1 VSAETALTREDPAPE
16 AALAHVR
23 DVARRSGSSFLWG
36 MRLLPRPRREA
47 MYAIYAFCREV
58 DDIADEGGSP
68 DEKRRQLADWR
79 EEIDRLYAGRP
90 SRPTS
95 LALLRPLRDYK
106 LPKEEFLA
114 VIDGMEM
121 DAREDIRAPSLA
133 DFRLYCRRVAG
144 AVGVLS
150 VHAFGAQEPEA
161 RDLALAEGD
170 ALQFT
175 NILRDVAEDAEIG
188 RLYLP
193 RELLERHG
201 ITSSD
206 PMTVL
211 HDPRL
216 PAVCRD
222 LAALAE
228 ERFAEARR
236 LMALCK
242 RGPMRPARIM
252 LAVYHRLL
260 GRLQERGWQD
270 CGQGG
275 AARVSLPK
283 GEKLWIALRNGI

>member
-1 VSAETALTREDPAPE
+1 MTTPATLTDGALSPSEAE
-16 AALAHVR
+16 AALEHVR
-23 DVARRSGSSFLWG
+23 AVANRSGSSFLWG

-58 DDIADEGGSP
+58 DDIADEGGSF
-68 DEKRRQLADWR
+68 DQRRRDLAAWR
-79 EEIDRLYAGRP
+79 EEIERLYAGRP
-90 SRPTS
+90 SRPTTR
-95 LALLRPLRDYK
+95 ALLRPVADYA

-150 VHAFGAQEPEA
+150 VHAFGAEEPEA

-175 NILRDVAEDAEIG
+175 NILRDIAEDAEGG

-193 RELLERHG
+193 RELLQRHG
-201 ITSSD
+201 IESRD
-206 PMTVL
+206 PLTVL
-211 HDPRL
+211 RDPRL
-216 PAVCRD
+216 PGVCRD
-222 LAALAE
+222 LAVMAE
-228 ERFAEARR
+228 ERFIEAER
-236 LMALCK
+236 LMARCA

-252 LAVYHRLL
+252 LANYHSLLHRL
-260 GRLQERGWQD
+260 RRDDWQNMTV
-270 CGQGG
+270 
-275 AARVSLPK
+275 RVSLPK
-283 GEKLWIALRNGI
+283 AEKLWIALRSCF

>member
-1 VSAETALTREDPAPE
+1 MTTAATIETAQ
-16 AALAHVR
+16 AHVR
-23 DVARRSGSSFLWG
+23 EVATRSGSSFLWG

-58 DDIADEGGSP
+58 DDIADEGGTP
-68 DEKRRQLADWR
+68 AEKQQALAAWR
-79 EEIDRLYAGRP
+79 EEIERLYAGAP
-90 SRPTS
+90 SRPTAE
-95 LALLRPLRDYK
+95 ALLGPLRDYG

-150 VHAFGAQEPEA
+150 VHAFGATEPEA
-161 RDLALAEGD
+161 RELALAEGD

-175 NILRDVAEDAEIG
+175 NILRDVAEDAGRG

-193 RELLERHG
+193 RELLQRHG
-201 ITSSD
+201 IESTD

-211 HDPRL
+211 ADPRL

-228 ERFAEARR
+228 ARFAEAER
-236 LMALCK
+236 LMARCA

-252 LAVYHRLL
+252 LAMYRRLL
-260 GRLQERGWQD
+260 TRLQQNDWQD
-270 CGQGG
+270 ITL
-275 AARVSLPK
+275 RVSLPK
-283 GEKLWIALRNGI
+283 AEKLWVALRSCF

>member
-1 VSAETALTREDPAPE
+1 MTAQTAQAATAMSPE
-16 AALAHVR
+16 AAQAHV
-23 DVARRSGSSFLWG
+23 DAVANRSGSSFLWG

-58 DDIADEGGSP
+58 DDIADEGGTP
-68 DEKRRQLADWR
+68 AQKQRDLAAWR
-79 EEIDRLYAGRP
+79 EEIENLYAGRP
-90 SRPTS
+90 RLPTA
-95 LALLRPLRDYK
+95 LALLRPLHDYA

-114 VIDGMEM
+114 IIDGMEM
-121 DAREDIRAPSLA
+121 DAREDIRAPSMA

-150 VHAFGAQEPEA
+150 VHAFGAEEPEA
-161 RDLALAEGD
+161 RELALAEGD

-175 NILRDVAEDAEIG
+175 NILRDIAEDAERG

-193 RELLERHG
+193 RELLQRHG
-201 ITSSD
+201 IESTD

-211 HDPRL
+211 QDPRL

-228 ERFAEARR
+228 ERFVEAKR
-236 LMALCK
+236 LMALCQ

-260 GRLQERGWQD
+260 IRLQQRGWHD
-270 CGQGG
+270 T

-283 GEKLWIALRNGI
+283 VEKLWIALRNGL

>member
-1 VSAETALTREDPAPE
+1 MTATPLPAE
-16 AALAHVR
+16 AARAQDHVR
-23 DVARRSGSSFLWG
+23 QVATASGSSFLWG

-68 DEKRRQLADWR
+68 AEKLRDLTAWR
-79 EEIDRLYAGRP
+79 SEIEALYAGRP
-90 SRPTS
+90 SQPTTR
-95 LALLRPLRDYK
+95 ALLRPVHDYA
-106 LPKEEFLA
+106 LPKSEFLA

-121 DAREDIRAPSLA
+121 DARADIRAPSMA

-150 VHAFGAQEPEA
+150 VHAFGATEPQA

-175 NILRDVAEDAEIG
+175 NILRDVAEDAERG

-193 RELLERHG
+193 RELLQRHG
-201 ITSSD
+201 IESTD
-206 PMTVL
+206 PVTVL
-211 HDPRL
+211 RDPRVRE
-216 PAVCRD
+216 VCRE
-222 LAALAE
+222 LAGLAE
-228 ERFAEARR
+228 ERFAEAER
-236 LMALCK
+236 LIASCK

-260 GRLQERGWQD
+260 DRLREHDWADMQAEVR
-270 CGQGG
+270 
-275 AARVSLPK
+275 LPK
-283 GEKLWIALRNGI
+283 AEKLWIALRNGL

>member
-1 VSAETALTREDPAPE
+1 MTTAATIETAQ
-16 AALAHVR
+16 AHVR
-23 DVARRSGSSFLWG
+23 EVATRSGSSFLWG
-36 MRLLPRPRREA
+36 MRLLPRARREA

-58 DDIADEGGSP
+58 DDIADEGGTP
-68 DEKRRQLADWR
+68 AEKQQALAAWR
-79 EEIDRLYAGRP
+79 EEIERLYAGAP
-90 SRPTS
+90 SRPTAE
-95 LALLRPLRDYK
+95 ALLGPLRDYG

-150 VHAFGAQEPEA
+150 VHAFGATEPEA
-161 RDLALAEGD
+161 RELALAEGD

-175 NILRDVAEDAEIG
+175 NILRDVAEDAERG

-193 RELLERHG
+193 RELLQRHG
-201 ITSSD
+201 IEATD

-211 HDPRL
+211 ADPRL

-228 ERFAEARR
+228 ERFAEAER
-236 LMALCK
+236 LMARCA

-252 LAVYHRLL
+252 LAMYRRLL
-260 GRLQERGWQD
+260 TRLEQNDWQNITL
-270 CGQGG
+270 
-275 AARVSLPK
+275 RVSLPK
-283 GEKLWIALRNGI
+283 AEKLWIALRSCF

>member
-1 VSAETALTREDPAPE
+1 MTATPLPAE
-16 AALAHVR
+16 AASAQEHVR
-23 DVARRSGSSFLWG
+23 QVATASGSSFLWG

-68 DEKRRQLADWR
+68 AEKQRELTAWR
-79 EEIDRLYAGRP
+79 AEIEALYAGRP
-90 SRPTS
+90 SRPTTQ
-95 LALLRPLRDYK
+95 ALLRPVHDYA
-106 LPKEEFLA
+106 LPKAEFLA

-121 DAREDIRAPSLA
+121 DARADIRAPSMA

-150 VHAFGAQEPEA
+150 VHAFGATEPQA

-175 NILRDVAEDAEIG
+175 NILRDVAEDAERG

-193 RELLERHG
+193 RELLQRHG
-201 ITSSD
+201 IESTE

-211 HDPRL
+211 RHPRL
-216 PAVCRD
+216 RDVCRE
-222 LAALAE
+222 LAVLAE
-228 ERFAEARR
+228 ERFAEAER
-236 LMALCK
+236 LMAACQ

-252 LAVYHRLL
+252 LAVYRRLL
-260 GRLQERGWQD
+260 DRLREHDWADMQAEVR
-270 CGQGG
+270 
-275 AARVSLPK
+275 LPK
-283 GEKLWIALRNGI
+283 AEKLWIALRNGL

>member
-1 VSAETALTREDPAPE
+1 MTAEQTLGASTETAQD
-16 AALAHVR
+16 HVR
-23 DVARRSGSSFLWG
+23 EVATRSGSSFLWG

-58 DDIADEGGSP
+58 DDIADEGGTP
-68 DEKRRQLADWR
+68 AEKQRALAAWR
-79 EEIDRLYAGRP
+79 EEIERLYAGRP
-90 SRPTS
+90 QLPTAK
-95 LALLRPLRDYK
+95 ALLRPLRDYG

-121 DAREDIRAPSLA
+121 DAREDIRAPSLE

-150 VHAFGAQEPEA
+150 VHAFGAEEPEA
-161 RDLALAEGD
+161 RELALAEGD

-175 NILRDVAEDAEIG
+175 NILRDVAEDAERG

-193 RELLERHG
+193 RELLQRHG
-201 ITSSD
+201 IEATD
-206 PMTVL
+206 PLEVL

-228 ERFAEARR
+228 ERFAEAER
-236 LMALCK
+236 LMARCK

-252 LAVYHRLL
+252 LAVYRRLL
-260 GRLQERGWQD
+260 TLLERRDWQD
-270 CGQGG
+270 PKT
-275 AARVSLPK
+275 RVSLPK
-283 GEKLWIALRNGI
+283 AEKLWIALRNGL

>member
-1 VSAETALTREDPAPE
+1 MTTAVINPAAE
-16 AALAHVR
+16 AHVR
-23 DVARRSGSSFLWG
+23 DVATRSGSSFLWG

-58 DDIADEGGSP
+58 DDIADEGGTP
-68 DEKRRQLADWR
+68 EQKQRDLAAWR
-79 EEIDRLYAGRP
+79 AEIDRLYAGHP
-90 SRPTS
+90 TRPTTQ
-95 LALLRPLRDYK
+95 ALLRPVSEYA

-121 DAREDIRAPSLA
+121 DAREDIQAPSMD

-150 VHAFGAQEPEA
+150 VHAFGATEPEA
-161 RDLALAEGD
+161 HDLALAEGD

-175 NILRDVAEDAEIG
+175 NVLRDVAEDAQRG

-193 RELLERHG
+193 RELLQHHG
-201 ITSSD
+201 ITATD

-211 HDPRL
+211 RDARL

-222 LAALAE
+222 LAVLAE
-228 ERFAEARR
+228 QRFVEAER
-236 LMALCK
+236 LMARCA

-252 LAVYHRLL
+252 LAVYHSLLHRL
-260 GRLQERGWQD
+260 RRDDWQNVT
-270 CGQGG
+270 
-275 AARVSLPK
+275 ARVSLPK
-283 GEKLWIALRNGI
+283 AEKLWLALRSCF

>member
-1 VSAETALTREDPAPE
+1 MTTAATIETAQ
-16 AALAHVR
+16 AHVR
-23 DVARRSGSSFLWG
+23 EVATRSGSSFLWG

-58 DDIADEGGSP
+58 DDIADEGGTP
-68 DEKRRQLADWR
+68 AEKQQALAAWR
-79 EEIDRLYAGRP
+79 EEIEQLYAGAP
-90 SRPTS
+90 SRPTAE
-95 LALLRPLRDYK
+95 ALLGPLRDYA

-133 DFRLYCRRVAG
+133 EFRLYCRRVAG

-150 VHAFGAQEPEA
+150 VHAFGATEPEA
-161 RDLALAEGD
+161 RELALAEGD

-175 NILRDVAEDAEIG
+175 NILRDVAEDAERG

-193 RELLERHG
+193 RELLQRHG
-201 ITSSD
+201 IDSTD

-211 HDPRL
+211 ADPRL

-222 LAALAE
+222 LAGLAE
-228 ERFAEARR
+228 ERFAEAER
-236 LMALCK
+236 LMARCA

-252 LAVYHRLL
+252 LAMYRRLL
-260 GRLQERGWQD
+260 TRLQENDWQD
-270 CGQGG
+270 ITV
-275 AARVSLPK
+275 RVSLPK
-283 GEKLWIALRNGI
+283 AEKLWIALRSCF

>member
-1 VSAETALTREDPAPE
+1 MTATPLPAE
-16 AALAHVR
+16 AASAQDYVR
-23 DVARRSGSSFLWG
+23 QVATASGSSFLWG

-68 DEKRRQLADWR
+68 AEKQRDLTAWR
-79 EEIDRLYAGRP
+79 SEIEALYAGRP
-90 SRPTS
+90 SRPTTQ
-95 LALLRPLRDYK
+95 ALLRPVHDYA
-106 LPKEEFLA
+106 LPKAEFLA

-121 DAREDIRAPSLA
+121 DARADIRAPSMT

-150 VHAFGAQEPEA
+150 VHAFGANEPQA

-170 ALQFT
+170 ALQLT
-175 NILRDVAEDAEIG
+175 NILRDVAEDAERG

-193 RELLERHG
+193 RELLQRHG
-201 ITSSD
+201 IESTD

-211 HDPRL
+211 RDPRL
-216 PAVCRD
+216 REVCRE
-222 LAALAE
+222 LAVLAE
-228 ERFAEARR
+228 ERFAEAER
-236 LMALCK
+236 LMATCK

-260 GRLQERGWQD
+260 DRLREHDWADMEAEIR
-270 CGQGG
+270 
-275 AARVSLPK
+275 LPK
-283 GEKLWIALRNGI
+283 SEKLWLALRNGL

>member
-1 VSAETALTREDPAPE
+1 MTAAALSTE
-16 AALAHVR
+16 AAQDHVR
-23 DVARRSGSSFLWG
+23 AVATRSGSSFLWG

-58 DDIADEGGSP
+58 DDIADEGGTP
-68 DEKRRQLADWR
+68 AEKQRALAAWR
-79 EEIDRLYAGRP
+79 EEIERLYAGRP
-90 SRPTS
+90 QLPTAK
-95 LALLRPLRDYK
+95 ALLRPLRDYG

-121 DAREDIRAPSLA
+121 DAREDIRAPSLE

-150 VHAFGAQEPEA
+150 VHAFGAEEPEA
-161 RDLALAEGD
+161 RELALAEGD

-175 NILRDVAEDAEIG
+175 NILRDVAEDAERG

-193 RELLERHG
+193 RELLQRHG
-201 ITSSD
+201 IEATD
-206 PMTVL
+206 PLEVL
-211 HDPRL
+211 RDPRL

-228 ERFAEARR
+228 ERFAEAER
-236 LMALCK
+236 LMARCK

-252 LAVYHRLL
+252 LAVYRRLL
-260 GRLQERGWQD
+260 TLLERRDWQD
-270 CGQGG
+270 PKT
-275 AARVSLPK
+275 RVSLPK
-283 GEKLWIALRNGI
+283 AEKLWIALRNGL